1 MSEAMDDRY
10 ATFREHAEL
19 RESHAELRAT
29 VQQIPVALSR
39 IETMLA
45 AKQHAPDHNALTAH
59 RMLDELPQTLSQT
72 IAAALTNSSLGKSN
86 TSPALIALALIGA
99 VALGALGMQL
109 LVGTR

>member
-1 MSEAMDDRY
+1 MTEMDDRY

-19 RESHAELRAT
+19 REQHAELRAT

-45 AKQHAPDHNALTAH
+45 TRHQPDHSALAAH
-59 RMLDELPQTLSQT
+59 RALDELPKNLAQTF
-72 IAAALTNSSLGKSN
+72 ADALNNSGITGRSNN
-86 TSPALIALALIGA
+86 TSPALIAFALIGA

-109 LVGTR
+109 IVGG

>member
-1 MSEAMDDRY
+1 MDDRY

-19 RESHAELRAT
+19 REQHAELRAT

-45 AKQHAPDHNALTAH
+45 ARNQPDHHALAAH
-59 RMLDELPQTLSQT
+59 RALDELPQTLSQT
-72 IAAALTNSSLGKSN
+72 LANVLANSGAMKPN
-86 TSPALIALALIGA
+86 TSPVLLAFAIIGA

-109 LVGTR
+109 ITGAR